1 MQEAPAAW
9 QWWDPVSPLCE
20 DTSTSSTLFQPLPP
34 STYKLPFTSH
44 ALLTSQGPF
53 SLPSLNVANRNIW
66 LFETVSLAGKVA
78 PEFVCFSYILETWII
93 LVNIRSMGKREGGY
107 HGGRQGASHNK
118 GDMHCFLHLR
128 YPCAAIPMITSPI
141 DMIFYYYL
149 LLHIC
154 NKYCN
159 CKILNILTIALKSCF
174 DTLRKSRCQLLLLL
188 TTSNVKVPPPL
199 QVLQTLF
206 WATSISW
213 LHLV

>member
-1 MQEAPAAW
+1 MTVVGSCLSIVW
-9 QWWDPVSPLCE
+9 RHLHLLHPLP
-20 DTSTSSTLFQPLPP
+20 TSSTFHLQTPFHLPCSANLSGSFLSAFVKCCQPKHLIIWNRLIGRKGCTWVCLLFL
-34 STYKLPFTSH
+34 YFRDVNY
-44 ALLTSQGPF
+44 F
-53 SLPSLNVANRNIW
+53 
-66 LFETVSLAGKVA
+66 GK
-78 PEFVCFSYILETWII
+78 YQI
-93 LVNIRSMGKREGGY
+93 NGKERGGY

-159 CKILNILTIALKSCF
+159 CKSLNILTIALKSCF

-206 WATSISW
+206 WAASISW

>member
-1 MQEAPAAW
+1 
-9 QWWDPVSPLCE
+9 
-20 DTSTSSTLFQPLPP
+20 
-34 STYKLPFTSH
+34 
-44 ALLTSQGPF
+44 
-53 SLPSLNVANRNIW
+53 
-66 LFETVSLAGKVA
+66 
-78 PEFVCFSYILETWII
+78 
-93 LVNIRSMGKREGGY
+93 MGKREGGY

-159 CKILNILTIALKSCF
+159 CKSLNILTIALKSCF

-206 WATSISW
+206 WATSIS
-213 LHLV
+213 